1 MKDYA
6 SLRKKNNGALAAIIV
21 LTLCVV
27 LTATLLF
34 GRLLSFSPA
43 NRTQRIPLTESNGIT
58 HVTPAPRTAAPL
70 PAMPRL
76 LAAPPM
82 VLASPGFEASDE
94 NTVWSGETD
103 VEIFSISYDNET
115 GETTVRSHDDAKVL
129 APGVGDSYSFELEN
143 TGNVSLDY
151 TLEMD
156 AWFSDTEYPIPV
168 VVSVENGG
176 GEWLLGSGEE
186 MVDVLRLSEV
196 KEAGVIAAGYV
207 RGYTLHWEWPFEVD
221 DVYDTMLGNLAV
233 DQDITLTIQIRTT
246 AMYSEDPN
254 APGGD
259 HPATGDTSK
268 VGMYAVLMVASLAGI
283 LILLLNTRKEEA
295 NEAR

>member
-103 VEIFSISYDNET
+103 VEIFRISYDNET
-115 GETTVRSHDDAKVL
+115 GETTVRSLDGDKVL
-129 APGVGDSYSFELEN
+129 APGVGSSYSFELEN

-168 VVSVENGG
+168 FVRVTNGA
-176 GEWLLGSGEE
+176 GEDLLGTEAE
-186 MVDVLRLSEV
+186 MVDVLRLKEV
-196 KEAGVIAAGYV
+196 SEAGTIAAGFV
-207 RGYTLHWEWPFEVD
+207 RGYTLHWEWPFELD
-221 DVYDTMLGNLAV
+221 DEYDTMLGNLAV
-233 DQDITLTIQIRTT
+233 EQDISLTIQIRTT
-246 AMYSEDPN
+246 ATCSADPD

-259 HPATGDTSK
+259 HPATGDTAQ
-268 VGMYAVLMVASLAGI
+268 VGMYAVLMVLSLAGI
-283 LILLLNTRKEEA
+283 LFILLTTRKEEV
-295 NEAR
+295 NEAY